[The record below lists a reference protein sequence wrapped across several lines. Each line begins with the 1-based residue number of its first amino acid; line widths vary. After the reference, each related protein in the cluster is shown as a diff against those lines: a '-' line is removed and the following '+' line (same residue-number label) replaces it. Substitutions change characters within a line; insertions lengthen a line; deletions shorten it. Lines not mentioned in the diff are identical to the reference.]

1 MKLRTSYFNSTVLKK
16 DITRFAP
23 LWGLYTVFML
33 MFVLLLWDSEGS
45 GARFVTNAPY
55 IMQFMGGL
63 NLVYAGLCAV
73 LLFGDLF
80 KSQMCNALHAMPM
93 RREGWFLTHLCAGL
107 LFCIVP
113 NALGALVA
121 ALLLQQYCYGAFL
134 WLAVSV
140 LQFLFYFAVGSFAVM
155 CAGNRLGA
163 AAVYGIINFFSLV
176 AAWLVETFYD
186 PILPGITLDVQRY
199 AQISPVWQF
208 SQAEYVGITYDNM
221 TSTAQLHYFI
231 TEDWRYLFV
240 AAAVG
245 LLFAVLAL
253 LIYRRRALER
263 AGDLIAVKPVAPVF
277 LTVYTLCVGAV
288 MYFVADL
295 TSQSL
300 RYVFL
305 VIGFFIGFFT
315 GRMLLEKKVNVFRWK
330 SFLAFAVLLAV
341 FGASLW
347 LTWLDPAG
355 ITRYVPGADRVQQ
368 VQISPYSSRYYLEN
382 KSLCLTEPEDIQ
394 NITQLHSQLVKDHS
408 TQGDMTLWL
417 EYTLDSGTLIQRQ
430 YELPSSSPVGQA
442 LRQYYS
448 SQECVF
454 GTQTPQTLMKNAY
467 LLEFHS
473 YYEPLPNMV
482 AATQTGLMNVDMDS
496 MAEKYGGE
504 GKVLQYILED
514 RFDEEP
520 LITGLM
526 EAVGKD
532 CEAGTMAQ
540 LWNYHQDQEPCG
552 YIFIEAL
559 EYEDEG
565 AYTYKRTKNIEITV
579 YEDCVNTIAYLKAL
593 TAQ

>member
-33 MFVLLLWDSEGS
+33 MFVLLLWDSEGTA
-45 GARFVTNAPY
+45 ARFVTNAPY
-55 IMQFMGGL
+55 IMQFMGGV

-93 RREGWFLTHLCAGL
+93 RREGWFLTHLCAGM

-113 NALGALVA
+113 NTLGALVA

-140 LQFLFYFAVGSFAVM
+140 LQFVFFFAVGSFAVM

-163 AAVYGIINFFSLV
+163 TAIYGIINFFSLL
-176 AAWLVETFYD
+176 AAWLVETFYQ
-186 PILPGITLDVQRY
+186 PFLPGVVLDMQRY
-199 AQISPVWQF
+199 PQASPVWFF
-208 SQAEYVGITYDNM
+208 SGAEYVDITYDNM
-221 TSTAQLHYFI
+221 TSRAQFHGFVP
-231 TEDWRYLFV
+231 EDWRYLYI

-253 LIYRRRALER
+253 LIYRRRALET
-263 AGDLIAVKPVAPVF
+263 AGDFIAVKPAAPVF
-277 LTVYTLCVGAV
+277 LIIYTLCVGAV

-305 VIGFFIGFFT
+305 VIGFAIGFFT
-315 GRMLLEKKVNVFRWK
+315 GRMLLEKKVSVFRWK
-330 SFLAFAVLLAV
+330 NVLAFGALLAV
-341 FGASLW
+341 FGASLG
-347 LTWLDPAG
+347 LTWLDPVG
-355 ITRYVPGADRVQQ
+355 VTRYVPEADQ
-368 VQISPYSSRYYLEN
+368 VRQVRISPYTSRYYFEEEGL
-382 KSLCLTEPEDIQ
+382 LLTEENEIRAM
-394 NITQLHSQLVKDHS
+394 TQLHSQLVKERS
-408 TQGDMTLWL
+408 ARGDMTLWL
-417 EYTLDSGTLIQRQ
+417 EYEMKNGTIIERQ
-430 YELPSSSPVGQA
+430 YELNSGGQVGQA
-442 LRQYYS
+442 LKRYYS
-448 SQECVF
+448 SPQYIF
-454 GTQTPQTLMKNAY
+454 GTYMPEKFLENAY

-473 YYEPLPNMV
+473 YHEALPNMTV
-482 AATQTGLMNVDMDS
+482 ATQKGLVNVDMDS

-504 GKVLQYILED
+504 GKVLQYVLEGS
-514 RFDEEP
+514 FGSEP

-526 EAVGKD
+526 EAIRKD
-532 CEAGTMAQ
+532 CDAGTMAQ

-552 YIFIEAL
+552 YLVIEAVVN
-559 EYEDEG
+559 EEDG
-565 AYTYKRTKNIEITV
+565 GYVYTRTRAMDITV
-579 YEDCVNTIAYLKAL
+579 YEDCVNTVAYLKAL
-593 TAQ
+593 ADE